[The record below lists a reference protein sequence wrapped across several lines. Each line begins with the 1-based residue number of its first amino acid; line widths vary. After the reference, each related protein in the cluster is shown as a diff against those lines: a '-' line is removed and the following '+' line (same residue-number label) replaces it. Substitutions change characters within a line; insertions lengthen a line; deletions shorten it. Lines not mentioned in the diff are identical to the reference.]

1 MEVMKL
7 LLELSEQLQGAQ
19 GDKARLREKVDDVDQ
34 AVAQILGEIQKSAAS
49 CSHIRWGGPG
59 RTSHQKLA
67 SLHHMTAQRIALCS
81 LR

>member
-7 LLELSEQLQGAQ
+7 LLELSEQLQAAQ
-19 GDKARLREKVDDVDQ
+19 GEKGQLREKVDDVDQ

-59 RTSHQKLA
+59 RTSGIFA
-67 SLHHMTAQRIALCS
+67 SYDRQRIELCS